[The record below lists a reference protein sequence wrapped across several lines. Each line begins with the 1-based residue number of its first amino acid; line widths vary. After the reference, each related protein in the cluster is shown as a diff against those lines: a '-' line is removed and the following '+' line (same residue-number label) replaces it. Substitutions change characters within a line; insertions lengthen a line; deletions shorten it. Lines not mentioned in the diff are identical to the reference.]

1 MTTYSNASHLDDPL
15 FQSALKH
22 IQGGDWN
29 TGFSELDNLIKKYPA
44 SQELRVLKKEMQ
56 LRFRVDDY
64 ERAELMQD
72 KRRRI
77 RNWLLGAV
85 LMVLLIAVFAW
96 GVWMYAGWMQQQ
108 VAATREKLQGQ
119 LTMVETSIRLR
130 DAQNFM
136 QAGDGEQALVIFQ
149 EVAASH
155 PEIEGLDAWIQQA
168 DKLVAL
174 NKKYEEAM
182 RLINLNDQTGALAL
196 LQEIETEDA
205 FYKDVPLRIEQIKG
219 QFMLADILSEAD
231 SAFQAGNWGESASKY
246 ESVRAIDPQYKTE
259 FIENRLFNSYI
270 NLASSALDEQSD
282 SYDNLE
288 VAETNFRK
296 ALALRPQD
304 KKALAKREQVRDRFK
319 ESLSKTYVE
328 AAQAAISEQADSLLK
343 LQTAEDYF
351 RKALALRPDDPQI
364 LLQQEMAM
372 RFIQA
377 QDDFENERWD
387 EAISDLEFINNA
399 DPNYALGTSRQT
411 LFEAY
416 MARGKAN
423 MAGGSYE
430 TALEDFQK
438 AAILA
443 EKNPDATIPNY
454 SAKINIAEA
463 TGMLGDYE
471 SAVLVY
477 RDAVDT
483 LDLSQLSLDENS
495 KVRRDLEIAEHYA
508 DIRYYRT
515 AYRYFKDAG
524 PEILDALY
532 TTIHVVESGEYLT
545 QLANRY
551 QTTTEAILKV
561 NNLGNPKQVK
571 IGQELIIPGIRP

>member
-1 MTTYSNASHLDDPL
+1 MATYSNASHLDDPL

-22 IQGGDWN
+22 IQGGDWH
-29 TGFSELDNLIKKYPA
+29 TGLSELDNLIKKYPA
-44 SQELRVLKKEMQ
+44 SQELHALKKEMQ

-64 ERAELMQD
+64 ERVELKQD
-72 KRRRI
+72 KQRRI
-77 RNWLLGAV
+77 RNLVLGSV
-85 LMVLLIAVFAW
+85 LMLLLIALFSW
-96 GVWMYAGWMQQQ
+96 GVWTYAGWMQQQ

-119 LTMVETSIRLR
+119 LTLVETSIRLR

-136 QAGDGEQALVIFQ
+136 QAGDGTQALAIFK

-168 DKLVAL
+168 EKLVERG
-174 NKKYEEAM
+174 KKYDEAM

-196 LQEIETEDA
+196 LEEIETEDA

-219 QFMLADILSEAD
+219 QFMLADILSEAEA
-231 SAFQAGNWGESASKY
+231 AFQAGNWQEAASKY
-246 ESVRAIDPQYKTE
+246 ESVRAIDPQFKTE
-259 FIENRLFNSYI
+259 FIEDRLFNSYI
-270 NLASSALDEQSD
+270 NLASSALDAQSD

-288 VAETNFRK
+288 IAETNFRK

-304 KKALAKREQVRDRFK
+304 KDALAKREEVRNRFK
-319 ESLSKTYVE
+319 DSLSKTYVE

-343 LQTAEDYF
+343 LQIAEEYF

-364 LLQQEMAM
+364 LLQQELAK
-372 RFIQA
+372 RFLQA

-387 EAISDLEFINNA
+387 EAISDLEFVNNA

-416 MARGKAN
+416 MSRGKVN

-438 AAILA
+438 AAVLA
-443 EKNPDATIPNY
+443 DKNPDAVVPSY

-471 SAVLVY
+471 SAVFVY
-477 RDAVDT
+477 RDAVDM
-483 LDLSQLSLDENS
+483 LDMNQLALDENS
-495 KVRRDLEIAEHYA
+495 KARRDLETAEHYA

-515 AYRYFKDAG
+515 SYRYFKDAG

-551 QTTTEAILKV
+551 HTTTEAILKV
-561 NNLGNPKQVK
+561 NNLGNPKQVR
-571 IGQELIIPGIRP
+571 IGQELIIPGTAP

>member
-1 MTTYSNASHLDDPL
+1 
-15 FQSALKH
+15 
-22 IQGGDWN
+22 
-29 TGFSELDNLIKKYPA
+29 
-44 SQELRVLKKEMQ
+44 
-56 LRFRVDDY
+56 
-64 ERAELMQD
+64 
-72 KRRRI
+72 
-77 RNWLLGAV
+77 
-85 LMVLLIAVFAW
+85 
-96 GVWMYAGWMQQQ
+96 MYAGWMQQQ

-168 DKLVAL
+168 EKLVAL